1 MYDRLL
7 FSRDHLLLSPTLFP
21 GSLETNQMRALQNS
35 KSSGKGAQR
44 RSAAPLR
51 PLRHGACQAHG
62 ASAAGAP
69 PGYPPL
75 QLPALCSS
83 GSDLRGLG
91 AVRQLWKSDMSRVGK
106 VCSVNLK
113 RRFDLTW
120 IISLTIMLLSTP
132 ACILLQKMLTK
143 PFQWVTSRTNFE
155 SLVHYKYSIK
165 FNFTSVYAAA
175 AHSLRS
181 RSFAWCSQ

>member
-1 MYDRLL
+1 M
-7 FSRDHLLLSPTLFP
+7 
-21 GSLETNQMRALQNS
+21 
-35 KSSGKGAQR
+35 
-44 RSAAPLR
+44 LR
-51 PLRHGACQAHG
+51 VDPRP
-62 ASAAGAP
+62 AP
-69 PGYPPL
+69 PAAARCLPGTRRFGLGHCTGYPPL

-91 AVRQLWKSDMSRVGK
+91 AVGQLWKSDMSRVGK

-113 RRFDLTW
+113 RRFHLTW
-120 IISLTIMLLSTP
+120 IISLTIMLLPTP

-165 FNFTSVYAAA
+165 FNFTSVHAAA

-181 RSFAWCSQ
+181 RSFAWCSQEDTAPDTICCP